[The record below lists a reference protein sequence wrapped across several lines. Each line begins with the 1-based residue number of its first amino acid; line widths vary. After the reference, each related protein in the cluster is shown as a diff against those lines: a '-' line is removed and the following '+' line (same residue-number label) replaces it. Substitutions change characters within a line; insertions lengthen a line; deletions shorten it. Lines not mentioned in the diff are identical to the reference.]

1 MRLVRLLEAHGRDAV
16 AVCRNAQVSIDE
28 VTCPSARVPYRV
40 ADALVDACV
49 AELGAHGF
57 AIKVASIFDEHTYDA
72 AALVLMS
79 SATFGEGLER
89 ALAYQRL
96 WGDGER
102 FSLRRDAD
110 GGVVRFRHPGP
121 SATARSVLSELALI
135 ETMNAAR
142 SLVAPHAKARA
153 VRFAHPRIGSD
164 DSKLAGIFG
173 VAPTY
178 GARECELVLGED
190 ILGATIRMPT
200 EALIRMHD
208 HLAAR
213 ALAALPTSAS
223 LAARLRALCQVDPS
237 SLSVE
242 LDTVA
247 QRLRLP
253 ARTLQRRLAA
263 EGTSWSD
270 LLDELRRAQVRRLEL
285 RGAAEKEIA
294 FFVGFS
300 DPSALA
306 RARRRW
312 RAQK

>member
-1 MRLVRLLEAHGRDAV
+1 
-16 AVCRNAQVSIDE
+16 
-28 VTCPSARVPYRV
+28 
-40 ADALVDACV
+40 
-49 AELGAHGF
+49 
-57 AIKVASIFDEHTYDA
+57 
-72 AALVLMS
+72 MS
-79 SATFGEGLER
+79 GATFGEGLER

-102 FSLRRDAD
+102 FSLQRDAD

-121 SATARSVLSELALI
+121 SIIARSVLSELALI

-142 SLVAPHAKARA
+142 SLAAPSAKASA
-153 VRFAHPRIGSD
+153 VRFAHPRIGTD
-164 DSKLAGIFG
+164 DSELAGIFG

-178 GARECELVLGED
+178 GSSESELVLGEE
-190 ILGATIRMPT
+190 ILGATMRIPKET
-200 EALIRMHD
+200 LIRMHD
-208 HLAAR
+208 HLAVR
-213 ALAALPTSAS
+213 ALAALPISLT
-223 LAARLRALCQVDPS
+223 LAARLRALCQDDPS
-237 SLSVE
+237 SLSLE
-242 LDTVA
+242 LAAVA

-253 ARTLQRRLAA
+253 ARTLQRRLGV

-270 LLDELRRAQVRRLEL
+270 LLDELRRAQVRRLDL

-312 RAQK
+312 GARK